1 MFAVSVNAHV
11 DDVCPIATT
20 AAPAA
25 TYMYNTRMLYQR
37 ETVAFTS
44 SEFKGVETGAR
55 LPLNSCRL
63 VSKVDFKTEL
73 VKSSGSDLT

>member
-25 TYMYNTRMLYQR
+25 TYNTRMLYQR

-55 LPLNSCRL
+55 LPLNSYRL